1 MRIILPGDVFPP
13 TGKGGA
19 AWSSHTLARALIAR
33 GHTVTALTPVEGRRG
48 NARGM
53 ALGVPLVEVGYRA
66 PRLPFVRN
74 FFRHEALWPR
84 LARAIVA
91 EGRGGSPVTVI
102 HAQHVQTAPAA
113 VLAGRALGAPV
124 VITVRDHWPWHYFA
138 TGLHGDRLPYDRP
151 GWPGLLTDLLARLGP
166 LGGLAALPALPYILA
181 HMRRRAA
188 FLARADA
195 VIAVS
200 VYIARRLAPLVPPE
214 RIHVLPNMVDL
225 EATRASAAPPPATAW
240 KGALLL
246 FAGKLEPNKGAGLLP
261 EIFRAL
267 RARAPF
273 ESLPPFTL
281 VVAGAGALRQELE
294 QELRALGVPARFLD
308 WAGHDEVLRLMA
320 RCDLLLFPSS
330 WGEPLSRV
338 LLEAACLGAPILAMP
353 TGGTPDIV
361 RDGHTGALAATPETF
376 AARLAA
382 LLADPAERQRLG
394 AGARVAAAGQFTVEA
409 VLPRYEALYAAVSGT
424 PPNGR
429 VREGIA
435 LPDKLLP

>member
-1 MRIILPGDVFPP
+1 MRIILPSDVFPP
-13 TGKGGA
+13 TGRGGA

-33 GHTVTALTPVEGRRG
+33 GHSVTALAPVEGRRG
-48 NARGM
+48 DARSM
-53 ALGVPLVEVGYRA
+53 ALGVPLIEVGYRA

-91 EGRGGSPVTVI
+91 EAHVGPPVSVI
-102 HAQHVQTAPAA
+102 HAQHVQAAPAA
-113 VLAGRALGAPV
+113 VLAGRTLGAPV
-124 VITVRDHWPWHYFA
+124 AITVRDHWPWHYFA
-138 TGLHGDRLPYDRP
+138 TGLHGDRLPYARP

-166 LGGLAALPALPYILA
+166 LGGLAALPALPYMLA

-188 FLARADA
+188 FLTWADA

-200 VYIARRLAPLVPPE
+200 AYIARRLASLVPPE
-214 RIHVLPNMVDL
+214 RLHVLPNMVDL
-225 EATRASAAPPPATAW
+225 ETTRASAAPPPATVW
-240 KGALLL
+240 EGALLL

-273 ESLPPFTL
+273 DTLPRFTL
-281 VVAGAGALRQELE
+281 VVAGAGALRMELE
-294 QELRALGVPARFLD
+294 RELRALGVPARFLD

-338 LLEAACLGAPILAMP
+338 LLEAASLGAPILAMP

-361 RDGHTGALAATPETF
+361 RDGDTGALAATPETF

-382 LLADPAERQRLG
+382 LLADPAERRRLG
-394 AGARVAAAGQFTVEA
+394 AGARTAAARQFAVEA
-409 VLPRYEALYAAVSGT
+409 ILPRYEALYAAVSGR
-424 PPNGR
+424 PPAGR
-429 VREGIA
+429 GMGKPGFPVR
-435 LPDKLLP
+435 P

>member
-1 MRIILPGDVFPP
+1 MRIILPSDVFPP

-19 AWSSHTLARALIAR
+19 AWSSHTLARALIAH
-33 GHTVTALTPVEGRRG
+33 GHSVTALTPVEGRRG
-48 NARGM
+48 SARGV
-53 ALGVPLVEVGYRA
+53 ALGVPLVQVGYRT

-74 FFRHEALWPR
+74 YVRHEAFWPR

-91 EGRGGSPVTVI
+91 EARSGPPVSLI
-102 HAQHVQTAPAA
+102 HAQHVQVTPAA

-124 VITVRDHWPWHYFA
+124 VVTVRDHWPWHYFA

-166 LGGLAALPALPYILA
+166 LGGLAALPALPYMLA
-181 HMRRRAA
+181 HMRRRAS
-188 FLARADA
+188 FLAQADA

-200 VYIARRLAPLVPPE
+200 SYIARRLAPLVAPE

-225 EATRASAAPPPATAW
+225 EATRASAAPPPATQW
-240 KGALLL
+240 EGALLL
-246 FAGKLEPNKGAGLLP
+246 FAGKLEPNKGAALLP

-267 RARAPF
+267 RARAPL
-273 ESLPPFTL
+273 ERLPPFTL
-281 VVAGAGALRQELE
+281 VVAGAGALRQQLE
-294 QELRALGVPARFLD
+294 CEVRALGVPARFLD

-353 TGGTPDIV
+353 TGGTPDILC
-361 RDGHTGALAATPETF
+361 DGRTGALAATPEAF

-382 LLADPAERQRLG
+382 LLADPAERRRLG
-394 AGARVAAAGQFTVEA
+394 AGARAAAGRFAVQT
-409 VLPRYEALYAAVSGT
+409 VLPRYEALYATVSGAT
-424 PPNGR
+424 
-429 VREGIA
+429 I
-435 LPDKLLP
+435 